1 MADEKPAQH
10 STKQPAELKKFQR
23 VAVVARHHTDSIL
36 DSVLKV
42 EAVLLAA
49 GIDVVIDAETADVL
63 PSGAHKVAPKSDLET
78 MDLVVVVGGDGSLL
92 GYGRDLAAS
101 GVPVVGCLLYTSDA
115 ADD

>member
-1 MADEKPAQH
+1 M
-10 STKQPAELKKFQR
+10 
-23 VAVVARHHTDSIL
+23 AVVARHHTDSIL

-63 PSGAHKVAPKSDLET
+63 PSGAHKVAPKSVET

-101 GVPVVGCLLYTSDA
+101 GVPVVG
-115 ADD
+115 